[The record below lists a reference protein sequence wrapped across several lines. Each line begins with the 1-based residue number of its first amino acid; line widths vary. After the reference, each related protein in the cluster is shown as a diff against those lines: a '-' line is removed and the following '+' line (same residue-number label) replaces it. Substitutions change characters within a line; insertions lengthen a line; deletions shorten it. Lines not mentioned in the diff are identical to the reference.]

1 MTFNYRDLLIG
12 KGHIES
18 RTEYKFTL
26 LRGQLGLL
34 LGIICFSY
42 VLIDSINSVYIFI
55 PWYVAGIAT
64 SILIIFLNRL
74 GRYVFSSFVLLIT
87 ANLLVYLFAAVD
99 NPAGGVY
106 FFFIATSATAL
117 VVLNQINHRL
127 GLIFVGVSLLLAA
140 LAYFG
145 DFGTPIPPPV
155 QDEYYIQVSFAVNFT
170 LGLISCV
177 AIILFIMK
185 RNKESEDSLISNQE
199 KLEAVT
205 TELEKSKNRFA
216 MAVEGSKSGIYE
228 WQIQT
233 NEVYVS
239 SRWKNLLGY
248 EKEELNVT
256 LEFFLSLVHPED
268 VKSTSKTVQNAI
280 DNGTSYQ
287 NELRM
292 KLKDGSYHWF
302 MDSGLAMKKDGVPVI
317 AVGAISDINDK
328 KIAEQQLLQKNREL
342 EKTNAELDRFV
353 YSASHD
359 MRAPLS
365 TLLGLLELAKMTDDR
380 EEIARYFDLMTNRI
394 YTMEGFIKEVT
405 DYSRNARLLVKKE
418 KFKVG
423 PLIDEVLQAFE
434 FLAEESKIK
443 LELDL
448 DPEMEIVSDSA
459 RLTVIMNNLIANAIK
474 YHDPHKTERY
484 VEIQIHEEE
493 GNYVIT
499 VADNGLGIKE
509 EYQEKIFE
517 MFFRATEISGG
528 SGLGLYIVVETL
540 ERLKGSIGCSSKP
553 GEGTIFTVKIPA
565 LKDKITEKPKSNI
578 GSI

>member
-1 MTFNYRDLLIG
+1 M
-12 KGHIES
+12 
-18 RTEYKFTL
+18 
-26 LRGQLGLL
+26 L